1 MGRIQ
6 NNKGTTKSQ
15 TAIGLFMLVAD
26 IMYYNI
32 PLNSQTRF
40 MPELSD
46 CGAIV
51 TCAIAVI
58 LMIIGVTVK

>member
-1 MGRIQ
+1 
-6 NNKGTTKSQ
+6 
-15 TAIGLFMLVAD
+15 MLVAD